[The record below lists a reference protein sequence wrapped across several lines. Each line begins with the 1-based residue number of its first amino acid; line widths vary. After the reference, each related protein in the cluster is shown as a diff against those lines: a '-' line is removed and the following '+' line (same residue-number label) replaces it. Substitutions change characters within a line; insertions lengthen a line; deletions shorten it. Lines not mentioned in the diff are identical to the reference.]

1 MLILTIVVT
10 ALASSVTAGGQNI
23 IDLDLDTAV
32 DIAMGNSYR
41 IRQLEMGVDRSR
53 YWLQARQASLKSS
66 VYMNLRSPE
75 IKATSEYKWNSDLR
89 LDEIVREDTRLFQ
102 MDLAVRQPLIFMGYP
117 TNGYFSLNNKTY
129 QYLQKNEGQE
139 KDLKYYNRLFLKFEQ
154 PFFQPNSLK
163 NNIEDAE
170 LDLRRT
176 ELNYVTDRVNLADD
190 IADDFYDLFEM
201 VYRNNIYKSQIAL
214 YSDVADIT
222 GHIVAQDSSRSIES
236 IQIRVEMANT
246 RERLLRN
253 QSNIRL
259 RSARLK
265 QRLRLNE
272 ADSLHID
279 SIIEI
284 TPIEVDAQKA
294 VEYGLTLRP
303 RMRILEINKRMEELD
318 LDNAQGWNSFR
329 VNLEMT
335 YGLERQN
342 KEYEE
347 LIDDEYDNSYSVS
360 LNAYVPIW
368 DWGQHKAQL
377 AAEEIQVKRSDMYI
391 EEAESQIESEIMNSI
406 SNLEEY
412 QTRAMNMSTNLEMA
426 REISRHSLEQY
437 QSGNISLQDLLQVV
451 ESQRE
456 TEENFL
462 DAFIGYRRSI
472 LRLMR
477 NTYYDYENGVSLLEK
492 YGGDGVERRVDSEG

>member
-1 MLILTIVVT
+1 MVM
-10 ALASSVTAGGQNI
+10 SVGSVKGQDI

-32 DIAMGNSYR
+32 EIAMGNSYR
-41 IRQLEMGVDRSR
+41 IRQLEMGVERSR
-53 YWLQARQASLKSS
+53 YSLKGRQAGLKSR

-75 IKATSEYKWNSDLR
+75 IRATSEYKWNSDLY
-89 LDEIVREDTRLFQ
+89 LDEIVRENTRLFQ
-102 MDLAVRQPLIFMGYP
+102 MDLAVRQPLIFLGRP
-117 TNGYFSLNNKTY
+117 TNGYFSINNKIY

-154 PFFQPNSLK
+154 PFFQPNNLK

-170 LDLRRT
+170 IDLRRT
-176 ELNYVTDRVNLADD
+176 ELNYITDRVNLADD
-190 IADDFYDLFEM
+190 IADDYYDLFELI
-201 VYRNNIYKSQIAL
+201 YRNNIYKSQINL
-214 YSDVADIT
+214 FTDIAEIT
-222 GHIVAQDSSRSIES
+222 QHVVAQDSSRAIES
-236 IQIRVEMANT
+236 IQIRVEQANS
-246 RERLLRN
+246 RERLMRN
-253 QSNIRL
+253 QSSIRL

-272 ADSLHID
+272 ADSLNID
-279 SIIEI
+279 PVIEI
-284 TPIEVDAQKA
+284 VPITVDAEKA
-294 VEYGLTLRP
+294 IEYGLTLRP
-303 RMRILEINKRMEELD
+303 RMRILELNKRREEID
-318 LDNAQGWNSFR
+318 FDNAQGWNSFR

-368 DWGQHKAQL
+368 DWGQHEAQL
-377 AAEEIQVKRSDMYI
+377 AAEEIQLKRSDLYI

-406 SNLEEY
+406 SDLEEY
-412 QTRAMNMSTNLEMA
+412 QNRAMNMGTNLEMA
-426 REISRHSLEQY
+426 QEISRHSLEQY

-462 DAFIGYRRSI
+462 DAYLGYRRSL

-477 NTYYDYENGVSLLEK
+477 NTYYDYENDVSLLEK
-492 YGGDGVERRVDSEG
+492 YGGVGVIENLEGEKG